1 MRDELH
7 LMELVD
13 RYLDGSMNTADRAA
27 FEVRASKSAE
37 LRELIADQR
46 ALREGVA
53 RVPVR
58 AAAAKAY
65 RAYRFG
71 KPGPWNGGSVI
82 VAVIIITAAVLMLKR
97 EAPTYDERGDAPQ
110 ATIEEAIT
118 ATEDALRPLL
128 INVDTQRDTTVLS
141 PGGIV
146 LDIPRGCFID
156 SLGRTI
162 ASPVQV
168 TLKEALTAIDIIKAG
183 LSTMSG
189 DTLLETGGMFHI
201 DARQNGRAVR
211 IDSSKAITA
220 MVPAQRNQEGM
231 MLYRGEELPDGRID
245 WRDPQPLKKSLVPVD
260 ITTLNFYPPGYVQ
273 KLADLGQ
280 AVTTKAFK
288 DSLYYSF
295 CYTSSPAPVQDRVIA
310 ESTEI
315 WPDVAGTGNSGPV
328 EAFVSSDTTT
338 KNLDELME
346 TTYQGTGI
354 DPAKVKTIWQPRF
367 NGSNLATREFEER
380 MRAIHGT
387 CDNAVLDLYVNNLDQ
402 DLSELDSRAVRMGY
416 AAFSAFTRRNDGRVD
431 LPKHAAERLRAVY
444 ENWSRAEASAIR
456 KAQED
461 FWAEQAK
468 LDGAANQ
475 KRTQHSAQETERRQ
489 ALFRRE
495 YDANLAEACRQL
507 GIEKLGPRR
516 EPPIAAYVANITNPG
531 WWNVDRAVFQAT
543 ADRRDMR
550 FTDKRTDKTAT
561 LTYAPLMVE
570 VSDRTSYDELF
581 VYLIPEELNS
591 YQRMNEQGGGFEERL
606 NSLFTYDLLC
616 LGMKG
621 SQQFAFAAKASGQS
635 RITASLAPTDD
646 NGLRAMLRTKGNV
659 EENLLDESRYLI
671 WSAGDRARQKR
682 NTDRVRLRQELMP
695 VVFPCTGATEVPAEE
710 SARVTAI
717 NEQRI
722 ETAAR
727 FPGGEE
733 AMWAWLRERM
743 KVPADPDGDGRVV
756 LVFTVEADGST
767 TNHAVQRSGG
777 AACDREA
784 LRVVR
789 MMPKWEP
796 SRAGGRPVACRMQL
810 PVSFSLR

>member
-13 RYLDGSMNTADRAA
+13 RYLDGSMNAADRAA
-27 FEVRASKSAE
+27 FEERASKSAE
-37 LRELIADQR
+37 LRELIDDQR

-71 KPGPWNGGSVI
+71 KPGPWIGGSVI
-82 VAVIIITAAVLMLKR
+82 VAVIIITAAMLMLNR

-110 ATIEEAIT
+110 ATIEEGIT

-146 LDIPRGCFID
+146 LDIPRGCFVD

-162 ASPVQV
+162 TSPVQV
-168 TLKEALTAIDIIKAG
+168 TLKEALTAIDIVKAG

-201 DARQNGRAVR
+201 DARQNGHAVR
-211 IDSSKAITA
+211 IDPSRAITA

-245 WRDPQPLKKSLVPVD
+245 WRDPKPLKKSLVPVD
-260 ITTLNFYPPGYVQ
+260 ITTLNFYPPGYEQ

-280 AVTTKAFK
+280 DAGNKAFR
-288 DSLYYSF
+288 DSVYFAMTCETAIWNDAMPDLQYEREWVEPLYQVGLGGF
-295 CYTSSPAPVQDRVIA
+295 AEEQDAPAFRDRQ
-310 ESTEI
+310 
-315 WPDVAGTGNSGPV
+315 SGIL
-328 EAFVSSDTTT
+328 ATT
-338 KNLDELME
+338 DSARAC
-346 TTYQGTGI
+346 GI

-387 CDNAVLDLYVNNLDQ
+387 CDNAVLDLYASNLDK
-402 DLSELDSRAVRMGY
+402 DLSELDARVARMGHPV
-416 AAFSAFTRRNDGRVD
+416 FDDFTERGDGKVD

-444 ENWSRAEASAIR
+444 ENWNRAEASAIR

-475 KRTQHSAQETERRQ
+475 KRTQHSAQERRQ

-606 NSLFTYDLLC
+606 NKLFTYDLLC

-671 WSAGDRARQKR
+671 WSAGDRTRQKR

-695 VVFPCTGATEVPAEE
+695 VVFPCTGAPGVPAEE

-733 AMWAWLRERM
+733 AMWAWLRDRM
-743 KVPADPDGDGRVV
+743 KVPADPGGDGRVV

-767 TNHAVQRSGG
+767 TNHAVQKSGG

-810 PVSFSLR
+810 PVSFALR

>member
-13 RYLDGSMNTADRAA
+13 RYLDGSMNAADRAA
-27 FEVRASKSAE
+27 FEERASKSAE
-37 LRELIADQR
+37 LRELIDDQR

-71 KPGPWNGGSVI
+71 KPGPWIGGSVI
-82 VAVIIITAAVLMLKR
+82 VAVIGITAAVLMLKR
-97 EAPTYDERGDAPQ
+97 EAPTYDERGDAPR
-110 ATIEEAIT
+110 ATIEEGIT

-168 TLKEALTAIDIIKAG
+168 TLKEALTAIDIVKAG

-201 DARQNGRAVR
+201 DARQNGRVVR
-211 IDSSKAITA
+211 IDPSKAITA

-273 KLADLGQ
+273 KLAELGQ

-295 CYTSSPAPVQDRVIA
+295 CYTSSPAPVQDRGIA
-310 ESTEI
+310 ERTEI
-315 WPDVAGTGNSGPV
+315 WPVVAGTGNSGPV

-338 KNLDELME
+338 KNLDKLME

-354 DPAKVKTIWQPRF
+354 DPAKVMTIWQPRF

-402 DLSELDSRAVRMGY
+402 DLSELDSRAVRMGH

-431 LPKHAAERLRAVY
+431 LPKHAAERLRTFY
-444 ENWSRAEASAIR
+444 EKISSSEADAIR
-456 KAQED
+456 KTQEK
-461 FWAEQAK
+461 FWNEQWKQDVKSDAKRADHAMAESVREGALFQK
-468 LDGAANQ
+468 ELAANLDTVY
-475 KRTQHSAQETERRQ
+475 K
-489 ALFRRE
+489 
-495 YDANLAEACRQL
+495 QL
-507 GIEKLGPRR
+507 GYKQVPFPR
-516 EPPIAAYVANITNPG
+516 AAWVVPVSNSG
-531 WWNVDRAVFQAT
+531 WWNVDKAVLQAT
-543 ADRRDMR
+543 VSRSSMSYTDDQTGKTAALSYTPLIVEVADRAS
-550 FTDKRTDKTAT
+550 F
-561 LTYAPLMVE
+561 
-570 VSDRTSYDELF
+570 DELV
-581 VYLIPEELNS
+581 VYLIPDQLNS

-606 NSLFTYDLLC
+606 NTLFTYDLLC

-695 VVFPCTGATEVPAEE
+695 VVFPCTGATGVPAED

-743 KVPADPDGDGRVV
+743 KVPADPGGDGRVV